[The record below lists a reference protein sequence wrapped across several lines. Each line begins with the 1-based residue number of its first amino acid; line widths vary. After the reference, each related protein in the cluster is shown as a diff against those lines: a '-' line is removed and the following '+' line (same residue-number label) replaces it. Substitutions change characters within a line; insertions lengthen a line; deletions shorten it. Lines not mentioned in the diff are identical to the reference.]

1 MADRSADQLDALN
14 CLHRLFEEA
23 SIEYWVFGG
32 WAVDLHAGAVT
43 RPHGDLDLAIWQA
56 DLARA
61 GELLAADG
69 GVHAPEPG
77 EDGSTAFARG
87 SVRLEVAFLA
97 RDEGGEIYTPL
108 RDGRRAAWAD
118 GAFEHDVGEIAGVH
132 ARIISRRSLRA
143 EKSEQRD
150 DALASAKDRAD
161 VATLDQLGCWPR
173 QRSTR
178 YARREGPRTL
188 RTCRDSTSGR
198 NARPQSPTGGR

>member
-69 GVHAPEPG
+69 WGHAPEPG
-77 EDGSTAFARG
+77 GGGGPRVPRGAARLG
-87 SVRLEVAFLA
+87 APFLA

-118 GAFEHDVGEIAGVH
+118 GAFEHDVGEIAGV
-132 ARIISRRSLRA
+132 
-143 EKSEQRD
+143 
-150 DALASAKDRAD
+150 
-161 VATLDQLGCWPR
+161 
-173 QRSTR
+173 
-178 YARREGPRTL
+178 
-188 RTCRDSTSGR
+188 
-198 NARPQSPTGGR
+198 